1 MPTKKKSS
9 IPVVF
14 NKDVDE
20 YLDPLLRQAEKV
32 KLPRGRDKLY
42 LRIVH
47 LTARQ
52 VICYLERF
60 SKAYGLGKYE
70 KDFAGVLEGR
80 AKFHPKLFTRIG
92 KYLDTLPETGEVLE
106 AKFLLSEMQAIVD
119 VLVLH
124 YIRLLKRLLL
134 MVISK
139 NRSQVSEQVLSE
151 GIWALIGAIYN
162 YNPFSGISITTY
174 VSWWVKSMVGN
185 VLDKERRAKLAP
197 EPSWFRRLTAIFGR
211 QSYKKLLRSG
221 KQPTPEVLEEV
232 LGIWPGN
239 FFSSAMEGIDLL
251 SLQDKTALEDI
262 DVEQTVADP
271 VDFTSLTEV
280 GIDQERLLLALNKL
294 PKNQLKAVKLRF
306 GIGCREHS
314 FSAIAKRLKIS
325 KSTAHEWVT
334 AALKTL
340 RKELGIA

>member
-1 MPTKKKSS
+1 MPTKKKQS

-14 NKDVDE
+14 NRDVDE
-20 YLDPLLRQAEKV
+20 YLDPLLKKADKNR
-32 KLPRGRDKLY
+32 LPKGKDKLY

-47 LTARQ
+47 LTAKQ
-52 VICYLERF
+52 IICYLERF
-60 SKAYGLGKYE
+60 KNIYGLGKYE
-70 KDFAGVLEGR
+70 KDFAGILEGR
-80 AKFHPKLFTRIG
+80 AKFHPKLFTKIG
-92 KYLDTLPETGEVLE
+92 KYLETLPKTDEVLE
-106 AKFLLSEMQAIVD
+106 AQFLLSEMQAIVD

-197 EPSWFRRLTAIFGR
+197 EPPWFKRLTAIFGK
-211 QSYKKLLRSG
+211 QSYRKLIRSG
-221 KQPTPEVLEEV
+221 KQPTPELLEEI
-232 LGIWPGN
+232 LGVWPGN
-239 FFSSAMEGIDLL
+239 FFSLAKESVDLH
-251 SLQDKTALEDI
+251 SLYDKTALEDI

-271 VDFTSLTEV
+271 VDFTNLTET
-280 GIDQERLLLALNKL
+280 GIDKERLLSAINKL
-294 PKNQLKAVKLRF
+294 PKNQLKALKLRF
-306 GIGCREHS
+306 GLGCKEHS

-325 KSTAHEWVT
+325 KSTAYEWVE

-340 RKELGIA
+340 KEELGVA